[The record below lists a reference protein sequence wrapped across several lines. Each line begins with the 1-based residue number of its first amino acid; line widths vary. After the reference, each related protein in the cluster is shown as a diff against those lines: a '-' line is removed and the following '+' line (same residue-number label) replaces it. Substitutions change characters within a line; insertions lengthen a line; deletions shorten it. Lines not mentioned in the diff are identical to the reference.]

1 MSSTFSAL
9 NTALSALTAQKLA
22 LDIVGQNVANA
33 NTDGYA
39 RQQVNLQSAGSVSRS
54 VFAVSDAT
62 AGGGVSVAG
71 VSRVRDTF
79 LEAQDRLAHG
89 QNAFLAEAQRTYA
102 NLEQLTGAPGT
113 TGLQSQLSSMWSAW
127 QDVANNPGEPA
138 ARSALLGAATTV
150 ADTLNASSAGIASQW
165 TNTRGQLDLL

>member
-33 NTDGYA
+33 NTDGYS
-39 RQQVNLQSAGSVSRS
+39 RQQVNLQSAGSVSPS
-54 VFAVSDAT
+54 LFAVSDAT

-89 QNAFLAEAQRTYA
+89 PHAVLAEAQRAYA
-102 NLEQLTGAPGT
+102 HLAAPPRGPGT
-113 TGLQSQLSSMWSAW
+113 DRPPAPPARQLCAR
-127 QDVANNPGEPA
+127 PA
-138 ARSALLGAATTV
+138 
-150 ADTLNASSAGIASQW
+150 
-165 TNTRGQLDLL
+165 

>member
-33 NTDGYA
+33 NTDGYS
-39 RQQVNLQSAGSVSRS
+39 RQQVNLQSAGSVSPS
-54 VFAVSDAT
+54 LFAVSDAT

-79 LEAQDRLAHG
+79 LEAQDRLAHR
-89 QNAFLAEAQRTYA
+89 QNAFPAEAQRA
-102 NLEQLTGAPGT
+102 HPH
-113 TGLQSQLSSMWSAW
+113 LQH
-127 QDVANNPGEPA
+127 PTRPPRPTRPPPPPA
-138 ARSALLGAATTV
+138 RL
-150 ADTLNASSAGIASQW
+150 W
-165 TNTRGQLDLL
+165 